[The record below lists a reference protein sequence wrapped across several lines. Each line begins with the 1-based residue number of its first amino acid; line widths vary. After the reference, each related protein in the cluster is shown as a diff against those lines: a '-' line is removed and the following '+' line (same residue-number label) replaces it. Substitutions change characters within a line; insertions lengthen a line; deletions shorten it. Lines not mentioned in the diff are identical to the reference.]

1 MVSGKDKTR
10 GVRRVFRRT
19 PGGSVTTRYLPK
31 KVGKATCAGC
41 GKVLLG
47 TLSASRAVMK
57 NTAKSKKRPER
68 PFGGVLCSKCM
79 RLAIV
84 EKARSEEQ

>member
-1 MVSGKDKTR
+1 MVSGKHKTR
-10 GVRRVFRRT
+10 RVRKVFRRT
-19 PGGSVTTRYLPK
+19 PGGNVKTYYTPK

-41 GKVLLG
+41 GSVLSG
-47 TLSASRAVMK
+47 TLSDYKAVMQ

-84 EKARSEEQ
+84 ERARSEEQ